1 MKKSVYIIIA
11 VILLCATLTTS
22 VIAIVNCKKN
32 RENELAFQQIKKVV
46 YHMSYSEVVDLLGEP
61 IDSGASGFIKT
72 EWKLVNGSKIW
83 IWFSSPEKDGEPLV
97 IGFFVE

>member
-1 MKKSVYIIIA
+1 MKKLIYVF
-11 VILLCATLTTS
+11 VITLLCATFTIS
-22 VIAIVNCKKN
+22 IIAIINCKNN
-32 RENELAFQQIKKVV
+32 RENELAFQQIKKIV

-61 IDSGASGFIKT
+61 IESDASGFIKT

-97 IGFFVE
+97 TGFFVE